1 MYSRIVPGRHGLFW
15 DLAGVGGARVTL
27 SRDVVACVIVRQVSK
42 ERAFGCVPTAAQSS
56 ERGTHLAVPIPRRLF
71 HSFLQEIVD
80 YFEPQL
86 SVSAAA
92 LRARAVLNALHVAES
107 PFS

>member
-1 MYSRIVPGRHGLFW
+1 M
-15 DLAGVGGARVTL
+15 TL
-27 SRDVVACVIVRQVSK
+27 SRASLCGRYQK
-42 ERAFGCVPTAAQSS
+42 S
-56 ERGTHLAVPIPRRLF
+56 ERLVVFPPQHNRQREVRPLVVPFPRRVF

-92 LRARAVLNALHVAES
+92 LRARAVFHALHVAEA